1 MSYKWPSKDSNEE
14 LDYNIDWSRL
24 LRTGET
30 ITAAVWYVND
40 ESGVKQAFTPP
51 MTVNGLTAVDASNSG
66 TVATIQLGNGT
77 TNLTYKLYCSINT
90 STGATLERSVTI
102 SIKER

>member
-40 ESGVKQAFTPP
+40 ESGNKQAFTPP
-51 MTVNGLTAVDASNSG
+51 LTVNGLTAVDASNSS
-66 TVATIQLGNGT
+66 TVATIFLGNGT
-77 TNLTYKLYCSINT
+77 ANITYKIYCSITT
-90 STGATLERSVTI
+90 SAGVTLERSITI